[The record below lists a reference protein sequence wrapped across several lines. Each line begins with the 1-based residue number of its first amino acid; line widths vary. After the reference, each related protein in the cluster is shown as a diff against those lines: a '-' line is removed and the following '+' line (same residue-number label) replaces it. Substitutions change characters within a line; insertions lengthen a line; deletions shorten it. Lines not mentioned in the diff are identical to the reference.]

1 MFTVK
6 ERTYLRK
13 GLTANPF
20 FEILE
25 KNEDKISR
33 SKATP
38 DYETPPV
45 LIPIKNMFLE
55 AKKQG
60 KRVLIE
66 NSDLSSA
73 NSVVIELAYIGNRW
87 CLGYQKV
94 LFYGM
99 ELNIPH
105 TIHFCDVYGAY
116 GHDAPKIKR
125 QVKVVFEGDN
135 PFE

>member
-1 MFTVK
+1 M
-6 ERTYLRK
+6 RK
-13 GLTANPF
+13 GLAPNPF

-25 KNEDKISR
+25 KHQDSSLNRITNQDK
-33 SKATP
+33 
-38 DYETPPV
+38 ETPSSLQPV
-45 LIPIKNMFLE
+45 KNMFLQAMKE
-55 AKKQG
+55 G
-60 KRVLIE
+60 KRVLVE

-73 NSVVIELAYIGNRW
+73 NSVVIEIEYVGNRW
-87 CLGYQKV
+87 CLGYQRV

-99 ELNIPH
+99 ELKIPH

-116 GHDAPKIKR
+116 GYDAQKIKR

>member
-1 MFTVK
+1 M
-6 ERTYLRK
+6 RK

-20 FEILE
+20 FDILE
-25 KNEDKISR
+25 KNEEKMTQAVVLSDS
-33 SKATP
+33 
-38 DYETPPV
+38 ETPSA
-45 LIPIKNMFLE
+45 LIPIKEMFSK
-55 AKKQG
+55 AKEQG

-73 NSVVIELAYIGNRW
+73 NSVVIELVYIGNRW
-87 CLGYQKV
+87 CLGYQKI
-94 LFYGM
+94 LFYGV

-105 TIHFCDVYGAY
+105 TIHYCDVYGAY
-116 GHDAPKIKR
+116 GHDAPKVKR

>member
-1 MFTVK
+1 M
-6 ERTYLRK
+6 RK
-13 GLTANPF
+13 GLAPNPF

-25 KNEDKISR
+25 KHQDS
-33 SKATP
+33 SKRTMTMNNSGTP
-38 DYETPPV
+38 SS
-45 LIPIKNMFLE
+45 LQPIRDMFLKAMKE
-55 AKKQG
+55 G

-73 NSVVIELAYIGNRW
+73 NSVVIEIEYVGNRW
-87 CLGYQKV
+87 CLGYQRV

-99 ELNIPH
+99 ELKIPH

-116 GHDAPKIKR
+116 GHDAQKVKR